1 MDYYVVQ
8 VRAGNETAFKQN
20 AGKKKIADTNDYN
33 YSVIF
38 PQRVLKIRKAGVVS
52 EKLMPVFPGY
62 VFIEMEKHDQVIFQK
77 VRKLK
82 GFFRFLP
89 NNVEP
94 QALSGRDLD
103 ILSHFMGFGCVAKI
117 SKAMFDEND
126 RIQILEGPL
135 MGLEGKI
142 IKVDKRKG
150 RAKIKLDMFS
160 NSFSIDLGFE
170 TISSITKN
178 KEVKNGKI
186 ES

>member
-20 AGKKKIADTNDYN
+20 AGKQKIADKNE

-38 PQRVLKIRKAGVVS
+38 PQRILKIRKAGIVS
-52 EKLMPVFPGY
+52 EKRMPVFPGY
-62 VFIEMEKHDQVIFQK
+62 VFIETEKFDKIIFQK
-77 VRKLK
+77 VKKVK

-89 NNVEP
+89 NNMEP
-94 QALSGRDLD
+94 QALKGRDLD
-103 ILSHFMGFGCVAKI
+103 ILYHFMDFGGVAKI
-117 SKAMFDEND
+117 SKAIFDEND

-170 TISSITKN
+170 IISPISKN
-178 KEVKNGKI
+178 KEVKNGKT